1 MTEKYIISAI
11 MLASLT
17 TYAQQLDIEQVTI
30 NARAKVKKERAEFKR
45 HAQSTETLSEEELN
59 RNNAPYIDQTLSTMA
74 GVQVDKRTQLG
85 GQRIVL
91 RGYGNDQKFNNWGV
105 KFYWNNIPLTN
116 AEGVTILDDVDFSY
130 VNNIEVIKGP
140 AATMYGGG
148 VGGVIRFYTRLDDNP
163 GTSIT
168 EKFLVG
174 SFKHLQSTTQVN
186 TTGNNYSL
194 NLNYGHIQSDGYR
207 PHGASL
213 KNFINLNGEI
223 KVNDKQKI
231 TLFASQGYSYE
242 KVSGQIPYS
251 VYEQGIDEG
260 NIAYIRKDAGN
271 KLNSTRVGLGHIWD
285 ITKNFKNMTTLFYSG
300 NSFDRIAAGALET
313 STNPNVGLRS
323 TFQLNNDI
331 GDFKNTV
338 DFGAEMQISRS
349 QISNYR
355 FTGNIDIPLQV
366 NVINRGSYFK
376 YENNQDTYFLID
388 KILYK
393 PFNLTLLAGLSANS
407 TNYNRE
413 DLLAFPGLLYYNN
426 IDQYNKNLSF
436 DKKYDVVFTPH
447 IALQKEWKNQIFNLS
462 YSEGYNTPVAGNN
475 FISVTNMNILN
486 ENLETEKARM
496 WDFSVQGLLLE
507 TKFDYQISLFQI
519 NVKNKLTQLTGNNGA
534 INYTYWDNTGKQR
547 NTGAE
552 MSLGYHYLSEG
563 FIKKIIPF
571 FNMSYYDFR
580 YHDFK
585 TIIAGKIMDYT
596 HKTVVGVPRNKYAIG
611 LDVFTKMGLYIIN
624 TYNYLGNVYSDF
636 DNNNLIKGFGLLNAK
651 LGYQKSFGKFDI
663 DVFVT
668 GNNLTNQKNYTF
680 LFLGNNINDSDAN
693 SNYPGQFT
701 DINPGPKK
709 AYYFTGFNLKYH
721 F

>member
-1 MTEKYIISAI
+1 MVVAL
-11 MLASLT
+11 LASLSA
-17 TYAQQLDIEQVTI
+17 YAQQQDIEQVTI
-30 NARAKVKKERAEFKR
+30 NARTKVKKERAEFKR
-45 HAQSTETLSEEELN
+45 HAQSTETLSEDELN
-59 RNNAPYIDQTLSTMA
+59 RNNSAYIDQTLSTMA

-105 KFYWNNIPLTN
+105 KFYWNNMPITN
-116 AEGVTILDDVDFSY
+116 AEGITVLDDVDFSY

-148 VGGVIRFYTRLDDNP
+148 VGGVVRFYTRSDDKQ
-163 GTSIT
+163 GTTVT
-168 EKFLVG
+168 EKFLAG
-174 SFKHLQSTTQVN
+174 SFKHMQSITQVN
-186 TTGNNYSL
+186 TTGDNYSL

-207 PHGASL
+207 PHGSSL
-213 KNFINLNGEI
+213 KNFVNLNGEI
-223 KVNDKQKI
+223 KLNGQQKI

-260 NIAYIRKDAGN
+260 NIAYIRKEAGN

-313 STNPNVGLRS
+313 STNPNMGFRS

-331 GDFKNTV
+331 GDFKNTI
-338 DFGAEMQISRS
+338 DFGAEMQVSRS

-355 FTGNIDIPLQV
+355 FTGSVDIPLQV
-366 NVINRGSYFK
+366 SQINKGSYFR
-376 YENNQDTYFLID
+376 YENSQGTYFLID

-413 DLLAFPGLLYYNN
+413 DLLSFPGLLYYNN
-426 IDQYNKNLSF
+426 TDQYNKNLSF
-436 DKKYDVVFTPH
+436 SKKYDIVITPH

-475 FISVTNMNILN
+475 FISATNINILN
-486 ENLETEKARM
+486 ENLQPEKAKM
-496 WDFSVQGLLLE
+496 WDFSVQGLLLD

-519 NVKNKLTQLTGNNGA
+519 NVKNKLTQLTGNSGA
-534 INYTYWDNTGKQR
+534 ISYTYWDNTGNQR

-552 MSLGYHYLSEG
+552 MSLGYRYSSQG
-563 FIKKIIPF
+563 FIQKIIPF
-571 FNMSYYDFR
+571 FNISYYDFK
-580 YHDFK
+580 YADFK
-585 TIIAGKIMDYT
+585 TVSGGKLSDYT
-596 HKTVVGVPRNKYAIG
+596 HKTVVGVPRNKYAVG
-611 LDVFTKMGLYIIN
+611 LDIHTKVGLYLNN

-636 DNNNLIKGFGLLNAK
+636 GNNNKIKGFGLFNAK
-651 LGYQKSFGKFDI
+651 LGYQKSFEKFDI
-663 DVFVT
+663 DIFVM
-668 GNNLTNQKNYTF
+668 GNNLTGQKNYTF
-680 LFLGNNINDSDAN
+680 LFLGNNINDSDAG

-701 DINPGPKK
+701 DINPGPKN
-709 AYYFTGFNLKYH
+709 AYYFTGFNMKYH